1 MNLLTNSAM
10 NQVIEINGAF
20 LSQMPARS
28 SKSNPAAPFDQIPA
42 DDRCAAA
49 PMSGDAI
56 ERSNARSDAA
66 RFGMAVLAV
75 IGAATLWGWSI
86 MQLCGLFLH
95 AESLLLRTT
104 LPL

>member
-28 SKSNPAAPFDQIPA
+28 SAAYPVAPREQILTEG
-42 DDRCAAA
+42 RKVAA
-49 PMSGDAI
+49 PMSADPS
-56 ERSNARSDAA
+56 ERSTARSDAA
-66 RFGMAVLAV
+66 RFGLAVLAV
-75 IGAATLWGWSI
+75 IGAATLWGWAL

-95 AESLLLRTT
+95 AESLLLRST

>member
-10 NQVIEINGAF
+10 NPVIEINGAF
-20 LSQMPARS
+20 LPQMPARS
-28 SKSNPAAPFDQIPA
+28 SASNPAAPFNQIRA
-42 DDRCAAA
+42 DGRNVTAPVSAA
-49 PMSGDAI
+49 PR

-66 RFGMAVLAV
+66 RFGLAVIAV
-75 IGAATLWGWSI
+75 IGAATLWGWAL